1 MVSNFGFL
9 RSPKVLFGAGQAA
22 SVSVMIEN
30 RGTRF
35 LILTGMKS
43 HTQNRYT
50 EKLISDLGRKY
61 HAEFEAVDHEPS
73 PSDIDKISDKYRNSD
88 IHAVIAIGGGSVLD
102 AGKAVSAMLPVKG
115 RVRDYLEGV
124 GTLTHS
130 GQKKYFAAL
139 PTTAGTG
146 SEATS
151 NAVLS
156 ETGRNGFKRSL
167 RHENFVPDVAVIDPL
182 LTIECPSEIT
192 ASSGMDAFTQL
203 LESYLSVKAN
213 ALTDALAI
221 EGIKNIHRC
230 LERAVKDGTDI
241 EARSGMSYAA
251 FLSGLTLANA
261 GLGLIHG
268 FASSVGGMVNIPH
281 GLVCGTMM
289 GVVNRYNVNSL
300 LMQSEITM
308 AHIKYTRVGKIFS
321 EKPDQTDNWYMK
333 FATDYIDRLTE
344 KFLLKRLGSFG
355 LKDQDLVKIANNTDH
370 KANPVKF
377 ESQQLVEMLK
387 SRL

>member
-9 RSPKVLFGAGQAA
+9 RSPKVLFGAGQAE
-22 SVSVMIEN
+22 SLTGMIKS

-35 LILTGMKS
+35 LILTGMNSYK
-43 HTQNRYT
+43 QNRNT
-50 EKLISDLGRKY
+50 AKLISDLDQNY
-61 HAEFEAVDHEPS
+61 HPEFEEVDHEPS
-73 PSDIDKISDKYRNSD
+73 PSDIDKISDRYRNSE

-115 RVRDYLEGV
+115 TVRDYLEGV
-124 GTLTHS
+124 GTLTHN

-182 LTIECPSEIT
+182 LTIECPAEIT

-213 ALTDALAI
+213 AF
-221 EGIKNIHRC
+221 HRC
-230 LERAVKDGTDI
+230 TGHR
-241 EARSGMSYAA
+241 
-251 FLSGLTLANA
+251 
-261 GLGLIHG
+261 
-268 FASSVGGMVNIPH
+268 
-281 GLVCGTMM
+281 
-289 GVVNRYNVNSL
+289 RYK
-300 LMQSEITM
+300 
-308 AHIKYTRVGKIFS
+308 KYS
-321 EKPDQTDNWYMK
+321 
-333 FATDYIDRLTE
+333 
-344 KFLLKRLGSFG
+344 
-355 LKDQDLVKIANNTDH
+355 
-370 KANPVKF
+370 
-377 ESQQLVEMLK
+377 
-387 SRL
+387 